1 MRGGASPGHPR
12 TRSLV
17 AVGDI
22 AQCPG
27 NAAITAALVDGLPGT
42 IAALGDTVYENG
54 TPEEYATCYEP
65 TWGRHKARTRPAVGN
80 HEYRTPGAS
89 GYFSYFG
96 AAAGEPGKGYYSYTL
111 GAWHVVA
118 LNTNCAEIGGCE
130 PGSAQ
135 ERWLRADLAA
145 HPARCTVAYMH
156 HPAFSSGNTHGGSP
170 SVRPL
175 LRALQDEGVELILSG
190 HDHDYERFAP
200 QTVEGAANPAGVRQ
214 FVVGTGGASL
224 REFAPQ
230 PAAQQRG
237 ADRGRL
243 RRAVPEAARDRIRLA
258 VRAAARQFRGRCG
271 HRRLPLSAARWSGR
285 LHREH
290 PPATR
295 QPHLRRSPR
304 HQGDSHM
311 PEAVIVDAVRTPIGR
326 AFKGQLAGLRPDDTG
341 AFVVDSLLE
350 RNPEVSP
357 ESVEELIA
365 GCGLPQGLQA
375 FNIGRIMVLLSERLP
390 DSVNGVT
397 VSRYCA
403 SSLESIR
410 EAANAIRA
418 GEGDTYIAA
427 GVEWVSRYNER
438 QEAAGVADQNE
449 KLQGNNGQPNAY
461 IAMGLTAE
469 NVADKW
475 EVSRADMDKYA
486 QRSQEL
492 AVASQESGFF
502 DREIVPVTLPD
513 GTMVAKD
520 EGPRASST
528 LEKLAE
534 LKPAFREDGKVTAGN
549 SCPLND
555 GAAAVL
561 LMSDARAKELGLT
574 PRARI
579 VASATAALEPELMGV
594 APIGAIKKVL
604 DRAGM
609 KIDDV
614 DVVELNEA
622 FAAQVIPIMSEC
634 DIPLEKLNPHGGA
647 IALGHPFGM
656 TGARIMTT
664 LLNGLETDDKTIGLE
679 TMCVAGGQ
687 GHAMIVERLN

>member
-1 MRGGASPGHPR
+1 
-12 TRSLV
+12 
-17 AVGDI
+17 
-22 AQCPG
+22 
-27 NAAITAALVDGLPGT
+27 
-42 IAALGDTVYENG
+42 
-54 TPEEYATCYEP
+54 
-65 TWGRHKARTRPAVGN
+65 
-80 HEYRTPGAS
+80 
-89 GYFSYFG
+89 
-96 AAAGEPGKGYYSYTL
+96 
-111 GAWHVVA
+111 
-118 LNTNCAEIGGCE
+118 
-130 PGSAQ
+130 
-135 ERWLRADLAA
+135 
-145 HPARCTVAYMH
+145 
-156 HPAFSSGNTHGGSP
+156 
-170 SVRPL
+170 
-175 LRALQDEGVELILSG
+175 
-190 HDHDYERFAP
+190 
-200 QTVEGAANPAGVRQ
+200 
-214 FVVGTGGASL
+214 
-224 REFAPQ
+224 
-230 PAAQQRG
+230 
-237 ADRGRL
+237 
-243 RRAVPEAARDRIRLA
+243 
-258 VRAAARQFRGRCG
+258 
-271 HRRLPLSAARWSGR
+271 
-285 LHREH
+285 
-290 PPATR
+290 
-295 QPHLRRSPR
+295 
-304 HQGDSHM
+304 M
-311 PEAVIVDAVRTPIGR
+311 PEAVIVDAIRTPIGR

-341 AFVVDSLLE
+341 AHVIDQLLE
-350 RNPEVSP
+350 RNPDVSP
-357 ESVEELIA
+357 ESVEEVIA

-403 SSLESIR
+403 SSLEAIR
-410 EAANAIRA
+410 QAANSVRA

-438 QEAAGVADQNE
+438 QEAAGIADQNE
-449 KLQGNNGQPNAY
+449 KLQGKDGQPDAY

-513 GTMVAKD
+513 GTQVAKD

-561 LMSDARAKELGLT
+561 IMSDARAKELGLT

-579 VASATAALEPELMGV
+579 VASATAALEPEIMGV

-604 DRAGM
+604 ERAGM
-609 KIDDV
+609 SIDDV

-664 LLNGLETDDKTIGLE
+664 LLNDLESDDKTIGLE

-687 GHAMIVERLN
+687 GQATIVERLN